1 MQSYAVEAYAKE
13 KITDKEIE
21 NYYKNMENDIEVSHI
36 LITPQVTD
44 KMNDDEKKKA
54 EEEAKKQAEAEAAAA
69 AEAPA
74 EEAPVEA

>member
-1 MQSYAVEAYAKE
+1 MQSYALEDYAKE

-54 EEEAKKQAEAEAAAA
+54 ETEA
-69 AEAPA
+69 
-74 EEAPVEA
+74 